1 MRPASRITAAI
12 EVLHDVLDRHRP
24 ASEALSD
31 WGKAHRVAGSGDR
44 AAIGNL
50 VYDVLRRRSST
61 AWRLG
66 ADTPRALAIGTAGV
80 TFGLEPDAIIAM
92 CDGSEHAPA
101 ALSDEEQAGLTRSL
115 DEAPA
120 HIRADIPEWMWP
132 MFEATFG
139 ERAIAEG
146 VALGQRAATDI
157 RVNTMKSSPER
168 VTKALASF
176 GVEPAPFVPN
186 GLRIPPP
193 SGPGRTPNLQA
204 EAAFQAG
211 WFEVQDAGSQ
221 VAAAL
226 AGAGP
231 RLQVLDL
238 CAGGGGK
245 SLAMATVMQ
254 NTGQIYAY
262 DGDRLRLKP
271 IYERLKRAGARNV
284 QVLRARDKVALAA
297 LGPRFDVVLVDAP
310 CTGTGVWRRRPEAKW
325 RLREQSIDVRKSDQ
339 REVLALAQPMV
350 KPGGILVYVT
360 CSILPAENGDQV
372 QSFIAENPD
381 FSCEPYA
388 DAWARTLPGEAP
400 KSADGRT
407 ESLLLTP
414 GSHGTDGF
422 FVAVLRRALS

>member
-1 MRPASRITAAI
+1 MRPASRITAAV
-12 EVLHDVLDRHRP
+12 EVLHEVLDKHRP

-31 WGKAHRVAGSGDR
+31 WGKAHRIAGSGDR

-50 VYDVLRRRSST
+50 VYDALRRRSST
-61 AWRLG
+61 AWRFG
-66 ADTPRALAIGTAGV
+66 SDTPRALAIGTAAA
-80 TFGLEPDAIIAM
+80 TFGLEPEAVAAL

-101 ALSDEEQAGLTRSL
+101 ALSGHELAGLTRTL
-115 DEAPA
+115 DDAPA

-132 MFEATFG
+132 VFEATFG
-139 ERAIAEG
+139 ARAIAEG
-146 VALGQRAATDI
+146 VALAQRAPTDI

-168 VTKALASF
+168 VTKALTSF
-176 GVEPAPFVPN
+176 GLERAPFVPN

-221 VAAAL
+221 IAAAL

-271 IYERLKRAGARNV
+271 IFERLKRAGARNV
-284 QVLRARDKVALAA
+284 QVLRARDKVALSA

-350 KPGGILVYVT
+350 KPGGALVYVT
-360 CSILPAENGDQV
+360 CSMLPAENNEQV
-372 QSFIAENPD
+372 QAFIAENPD
-381 FSCEPYA
+381 FTCESYA
-388 DAWARTLPGEAP
+388 DAWARTLPGAPP
-400 KSADGRT
+400 KSADGRSDT
-407 ESLLLTP
+407 LLLTP
-414 GSHGTDGF
+414 DSHATDGF
-422 FVAVLRRALS
+422 FIAVLRRAA